1 MKSKLLQFFIILFVA
16 LSSIT
21 FGQSWLTISTLPAPA
36 FDINSISVVD
46 QNTIW
51 VCGTGAGVRRSTNG
65 GFNWVNV
72 SSGLAGDLY
81 GISALDVNTCWIG
94 TVTGSIY
101 RTTNGG
107 TNWVLQHSLAGSFS
121 NGIKM
126 FDANN
131 GAFIG
136 DPPGVGQA
144 YQFRFTTNGG
154 TNWVL
159 GANAPLAATGTEFP
173 VVNAWDFINSNTFWV
188 GSANQ
193 APATTQVKVF
203 YTTTGF
209 NGTWNFTNVAGTAGA
224 NGLYYQAVGFINA
237 TSGMVGSNNSN
248 FRKTTDGGVSWSSVT
263 TPAGLVTFAAITMHG
278 MKDGSNVI
286 RAVVNEGVGYRIFR
300 TSNLGTSW
308 TEEVVPVTTGIAHL
322 GFVNASLGFAGCNGG
337 VFLRYGPPV
346 GIDPGNTTTPES
358 FNLGQNY
365 PNPFNPSTSFKYTIP
380 TSGMVTLK
388 IYDNVGSEIM
398 TLVDRNMSAGNY
410 IETVDMSAFSSGIY
424 FYTLTAGSF
433 VETKKMILVK

>member
-1 MKSKLLQFFIILFVA
+1 MKSKLLQLFVILFVA
-16 LSSIT
+16 FQTIT
-21 FGQSWLTISTLPAPA
+21 FSQSWVQISTVPSPI

-46 QNTIW
+46 ANTIW
-51 VCGTGAGVRRSTNG
+51 VCGTSAHVRRSTNG
-65 GFNWVNV
+65 GFNWTNV

-81 GISALDVNTCWIG
+81 GICAIDANTCWIG
-94 TVTGSIY
+94 TVAGSIY
-101 RTTNGG
+101 KTTNGG

-121 NGIKM
+121 NGVQM

-131 GAFIG
+131 GVFYG
-136 DPPGVGQA
+136 DPTGSGQP
-144 YQFRFTTNGG
+144 YQFRTTTNGG

-159 GANAPLAATGTEFP
+159 APGAPIAGNEFG
-173 VVNAWDFINSNTFWV
+173 VINAWDWTSNTTFWI
-188 GSANQ
+188 GSANLAAS
-193 APATTQVKVF
+193 APNAKVY

-209 NGTWNFTNVAGTAGA
+209 TGTWNSATVAGSGGA
-224 NGLYYQAVGFINA
+224 QGLYYQAVGFINA
-237 TSGMVGSNNSN
+237 TSGMVGSNGSN
-248 FRKTTDGGVSWSSVT
+248 LMRTTNGGVNWVAASIPSGIVS
-263 TPAGLVTFAAITMHG
+263 FAAINLNG

-286 RAVVNEGVGYRIFR
+286 RAVINEGVGYRMFR
-300 TSNLGTSW
+300 TSNLGVSW
-308 TEEVVPVTTGIAHL
+308 TEETVPVTTGIAHL
-322 GFVNASLGFAGCNGG
+322 RFLSASLGFAGCAGG
-337 VFLRYGPPV
+337 AFLRYGPPV
-346 GIDPGNTTTPES
+346 GIDPGNTTIPES

-410 IETVDMSAFSSGIY
+410 IETVDMSAYSSGIY